1 MEAKSLLEAQVD
13 DSCFATSHLSGVS
26 GFICW
31 GRESFESDELAQE
44 TEAVHQTAFY
54 LNSMPIDFILASCH
68 DFKIRHKKFTQPVCW
83 VRDANVQR
91 DNQNQISLMNEDYP
105 NISSMGA

>member
-68 DFKIRHKKFTQPVCW
+68 DFKIRHKSKH
-83 VRDANVQR
+83 
-91 DNQNQISLMNEDYP
+91 NQFVGYVTLTFREIIKIRLV
-105 NISSMGA
+105 